1 MSDTTLKGKTVLVTG
16 GAKNLG
22 GAISRDLA
30 AAGASVAVH
39 YHSRAGKGLAEETV
53 AACVAAGGDAF
64 AVEADLTSVAE
75 IRRVLDAVLGRYG
88 ALYATVNTAGLAS
101 GNPMTEVSEDE
112 YDAHFAVNA
121 KAAFFLMAETARRI
135 DDGGRIVTFVS
146 SLLAAYT
153 GRYSVYAGSKAPV
166 EHFTRALSKELAGR
180 RVSVNNLAPGPMD
193 TSFFWDAAAPG
204 EAEYSRAQTPYGE
217 LTKVEHVVPWVRF
230 LLTDGWWLNGQT
242 VFLNGGFSTR

>member
-1 MSDTTLKGKTVLVTG
+1 MPDNALSGKTILVTG

-22 GAISRDLA
+22 GSISRNLA

-39 YHSRAGKGLAEETV
+39 YHSGSDKGLAEDTA
-53 AACVAAGGDAF
+53 AACIALGGNAF
-64 AVEADLTSVAE
+64 AIEADLTSVAE
-75 IRRVLDAVLGRYG
+75 IRRVLDSVISRYG
-88 ALYATVNTAGLAS
+88 SLYATVNTAGLAK
-101 GNPMTEVSEDE
+101 GNPMTEVTEDE
-112 YDAHFAVNA
+112 YDTHFAINA
-121 KAAFFLMAETARRI
+121 KSAFFIMAETAKRV
-135 DDGGRIVTFVS
+135 DDGGKILNFVS

-204 EAEYSRAQTPYGE
+204 EEEFSRAQTPYGE
-217 LTKVEHVVPWVRF
+217 LTKVVNVVPWVRF

>member
-1 MSDTTLKGKTVLVTG
+1 MPDTALNGKTVLVTG
-16 GAKNLG
+16 GTKNLG

-39 YHSRAGKGLAEETV
+39 YHSGSDKNLAEDTV
-53 AACVAAGGDAF
+53 AACIAAGGDAF
-64 AVEADLTSVAE
+64 AVQADLTSVPE
-75 IRRVLDAVLGRYG
+75 IRQVVDSVIGRYG
-88 ALYATVNTAGLAS
+88 SLYATVNTAGLAQ
-101 GNPMTEVSEDE
+101 GHPMTEVTEQE
-112 YDAHFAVNA
+112 YDAHFAINA
-121 KAAFFLMAETARRI
+121 KAAFFVMAETAKRI
-135 DDGGRIVTFVS
+135 DDGGKIINFVS

-204 EAEYSRAQTPYGE
+204 EDAYSKAQTPYGE
-217 LTKVEHVVPWVRF
+217 LTKVENVVPWVRF

-242 VFLNGGFSTR
+242 VFLNGGFATR

>member
-1 MSDTTLKGKTVLVTG
+1 MPDNTLRGKTVLVTG

-30 AAGASVAVH
+30 AAGASLAVH
-39 YHSRAGKGLAEETV
+39 YHRRADKGLAEETV
-53 AACVAAGGDAF
+53 AACVAAGADAF
-64 AVEADLTSVAE
+64 AIEADLTSVAE
-75 IRRVLDAVLGRYG
+75 IRRVLDAVVERHG
-88 ALYATVNTAGLAS
+88 ALYATVNTAGLAR
-101 GNPMTEVSEDE
+101 GNPMTEVGEDE

-121 KAAFFLMAETARRI
+121 KAAFFVMAETAKRI
-135 DDGGRIVTFVS
+135 EDGGRILTFVS

-204 EAEYSRAQTPYGE
+204 EAEYSRTQTPHGE

-242 VFLNGGFSTR
+242 VFLTGGFSTR

>member
-1 MSDTTLKGKTVLVTG
+1 MPEHALNGKAVLVTG

-39 YHSRAGKGLAEETV
+39 YHSRSDKGLAEDTV
-53 AACVAAGGDAF
+53 AACVAAGGNAF
-64 AVEADLTSVAE
+64 AIEADLTAVAE
-75 IRRVLDAVLGRYG
+75 IRRVVDSVVDRYG
-88 ALYATVNTAGLAS
+88 ALYATVNTAGLAK
-101 GNPMTEVSEDE
+101 GAPMTEVTEEE
-112 YDAHFAVNA
+112 YDAHFAINS
-121 KAAFFLMAETARRI
+121 KAAFFVMAETAKRI
-135 DDGGRIVTFVS
+135 EDGGRIVNLVS

-166 EHFTRALSKELAGR
+166 EHFTRALSKELTGR

-204 EAEYSRAQTPYGE
+204 EDEFSRAQTPLGR
-217 LTKVEHVVPWVRF
+217 LTKVEDVVPWVRF
-230 LLTDGWWLNGQT
+230 LLTDGRWLNGQT
-242 VFLNGGFSTR
+242 VFLNGGFATR

>member
-1 MSDTTLKGKTVLVTG
+1 MSGKTVLVTG

-30 AAGASVAVH
+30 AAGARIAVH
-39 YHSRAGKGLAEETV
+39 YHSPSDKGLADETV

-64 AVEADLTSVAE
+64 AVEAELTSVTE
-75 IRRVLDAVLGRYG
+75 IRRVLDSVTGRYG
-88 ALYATVNTAGLAS
+88 ALYATVNTAGLAR
-101 GNPMTEVSEDE
+101 GNPMTEVTEDE
-112 YDAHFAVNA
+112 YDAHFAINS
-121 KAAFFLMAETARRI
+121 KAAFFVMAETAKRI
-135 DDGGRIVTFVS
+135 DDGGAILNLVS

-193 TSFFWDAAAPG
+193 TSFFWNAAAPG
-204 EAEYSRAQTPYGE
+204 EEEFSRAQTPYGE
-217 LTKVEHVVPWVRF
+217 LTKVEHIVPWVRF

-242 VFLNGGFSTR
+242 VFLNGGFATR